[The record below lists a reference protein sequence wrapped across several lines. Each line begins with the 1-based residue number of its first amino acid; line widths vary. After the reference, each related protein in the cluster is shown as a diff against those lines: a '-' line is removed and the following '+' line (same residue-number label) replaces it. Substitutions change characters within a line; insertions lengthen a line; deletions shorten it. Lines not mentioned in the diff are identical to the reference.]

1 MKAKFLLGLSLLVAV
16 TSHAQPALELPINC
30 VLGRTCFIVDLY
42 DHGRNLDEM
51 GYPFLM
57 DYTGNKRTTDD
68 YYGTRFQVYNS
79 TLADR
84 GADITASADGVVV
97 SVRDQLPSDPY
108 AITVLG
114 SRLRESVGNS
124 VVVDHGNGWET
135 QYSGLLKNSVPVKR
149 GDKVK
154 AGDVLGK
161 VQRFARQSYPTMH
174 FVVRYKSIPIDPFVG
189 VYDGMFTTDLKRNP
203 LWKDN
208 FEQIAFTRDVGL
220 IATGFSKE
228 VPDIERVKRSML
240 DSSYFRGDDDQ
251 ILFWSYAFG
260 LKKGDKVTI
269 AIYNPKGAMVS
280 RHEDILPKDQERY
293 FAYVGR
299 KAETYGLPQGVYRGS
314 ITVRREGETLLSDV
328 DTIRVNAF

>member
-1 MKAKFLLGLSLLVAV
+1 MKAKLLLGLSLLTAV
-16 TSHAQPALELPINC
+16 SSHTQPSLELPLNC
-30 VLGRTCFIVDLY
+30 ELGKTCFIVDLY
-42 DHGRNLDEM
+42 DHGRHLDET
-51 GYPFLM
+51 GAPYLM
-57 DYTGNKRTTDD
+57 DYTGGKRTTDD
-68 YYGTRFQVYNS
+68 YYGTRFQIYNS
-79 TLADR
+79 TLADS
-84 GADITASADGVVV
+84 GAYVRASADGVVT

-114 SRLRESVGNS
+114 TRLRESAGNS

-135 QYSGLLKNSVPVKR
+135 QYSGLMQGSVSVRK

-154 AGDVLGK
+154 AGDNLGK
-161 VQRFARQSYPTMH
+161 IERLARPNYPAMQ
-174 FVVRYKSIPIDPFVG
+174 FVVRYKSEPVDPFVG
-189 VYDGMFTTDLKRNP
+189 RYDGMFTTKLKRTP
-203 LWKDN
+203 LWKEN

-220 IATGFSKE
+220 IATGFSKD

-260 LKKGDKVTI
+260 LKKGDQVTL

-280 RHEDILPKDQERY
+280 RHEDVLPKDQERY

-314 ITVRREGETLLSDV
+314 ITVKREGETLLSDI